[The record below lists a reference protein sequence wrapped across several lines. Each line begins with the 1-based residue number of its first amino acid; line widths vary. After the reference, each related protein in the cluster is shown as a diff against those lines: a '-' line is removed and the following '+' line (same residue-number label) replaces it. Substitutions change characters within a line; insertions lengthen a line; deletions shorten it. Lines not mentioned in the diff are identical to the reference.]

1 MAYEDYKDFLFAPN
15 SKQYALDKE
24 NWEYVDTIDFLPYL
38 HKLTRLSQD
47 VHDNGA
53 TNITW
58 LRRLVEKDLKDAK
71 KPKACD
77 GYVFNR
83 ISESELA
90 EYLSNRYLG
99 FVKTYEEPTIYCYL
113 TREGLA
119 EAEFRQANP
128 GKKTI
133 SPTTGESRYM
143 SPSEEER
150 YGGLLDGQTEP
161 PPERKRRYNS

>member
-1 MAYEDYKDFLFAPN
+1 MAYVDYEKFLYRPN

-24 NWEYVDTIDFLPYL
+24 NWEYIDTIDFLPYL
-38 HKLTRLSQD
+38 HKLTKLSQD

-83 ISESELA
+83 ISESELG
-90 EYLSNRYLG
+90 EYLMNRYMG
-99 FVKTYEEPTIYCYL
+99 FVRTYEEPTIYCYL

-119 EAEFRQANP
+119 EAEFREKNLGMKVIA
-128 GKKTI
+128 
-133 SPTTGESRYM
+133 
-143 SPSEEER
+143 SPSIPQYLSPSDEEH

-161 PPERKRRYNS
+161 PPERKKRRD